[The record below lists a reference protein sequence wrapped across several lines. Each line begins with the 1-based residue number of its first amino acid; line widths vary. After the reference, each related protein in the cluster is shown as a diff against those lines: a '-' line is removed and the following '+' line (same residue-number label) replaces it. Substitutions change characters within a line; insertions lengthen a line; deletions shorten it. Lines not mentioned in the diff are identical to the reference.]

1 MKKKLLFVIPNL
13 GAGGAEKSL
22 VNLLNELDYSI
33 YEVDLFLFSK
43 SGLFFHQL
51 PPQVNVVEPHADF
64 KIFQNTLLK
73 SLFVFLMKG
82 KISLLI
88 SRFLFFF
95 INQWMKNKSV
105 AEQKTWSLVKKSMKK
120 VNKNYDCGIAFLEK
134 SSIYFLVDFVE
145 SSKKIGYIHNDYNQ
159 LGLDLSF
166 DLPYFNQLDD
176 IVTVSERCKVVLE
189 EKISPPNKV
198 KLIYN
203 ISSPKLLNSLADK
216 YVVENTESK
225 IKLLTI
231 ARLENQK
238 GIDIAIEAAK
248 ILKNKKLNFI
258 WEVIGEGSE
267 REKLSKL
274 IEENNIE
281 EYFKLLGLRENPYPY
296 LKNCNFYVQ
305 SSRFEGKS
313 IAIDE
318 ALILKKLIIVT
329 DFSTA
334 ADQIK
339 HGRNGIIA
347 EMNAEAL
354 SGEIWKLYNDPLL
367 QENILQNL
375 NHQVFDDEEQL
386 AKFNHL
392 VTADL

>member
-33 YEVDLFLFSK
+33 YEIDLFLFSK
-43 SGLFFHQL
+43 SGLFYKQV
-51 PPQVNVVEPHADF
+51 PSQVNIVEPNTDF

-134 SSIYFLVDFVE
+134 SSIYFLVDFVKA
-145 SSKKIGYIHNDYNQ
+145 SKKIGYIHNDYDQ
-159 LGLDLSF
+159 LGLNLKF
-166 DLPYFNQLDD
+166 DLHYFHQLDN
-176 IVTVSERCKVVLE
+176 IVTVSESCKTVLE
-189 EKISPPNKV
+189 NKVTPKNKV

-203 ISSPKLLNSLADK
+203 ISSPRLLNSLADEFS
-216 YVVENTESK
+216 VDNVGNK

-339 HGRNGIIA
+339 HRKNGIIA

-367 QENILQNL
+367 QESILQNL
-375 NHQVFDDEEQL
+375 DHQVFDYEEQL
-386 AKFNHL
+386 AKFNLL

>member
-64 KIFQNTLLK
+64 KIFQKPLLK
-73 SLFVFLMKG
+73 SLWAFLRNG
-82 KISLLI
+82 KIGLLI

-134 SSIYFLVDFVE
+134 SSIYFLVDFVKA
-145 SSKKIGYIHNDYNQ
+145 SKKIGYIHNDYEQ
-159 LGLDLSF
+159 LGLNLKF
-166 DLPYFNQLDD
+166 DLPYFHKLHH
-176 IVTVSERCKVVLE
+176 IVTVSESCKTVLE
-189 EKISPPNKV
+189 NKVTPKNKV

-203 ISSPKLLNSLADK
+203 ISSPRLLNSLADEYSVDK
-216 YVVENTESK
+216 VENK
-225 IKLLTI
+225 IKFLTI
-231 ARLENQK
+231 ARLEHQK
-238 GIDIAIEAAK
+238 GIDIAIETAK
-248 ILKNKKLNFI
+248 ILKDKKLNFL

-267 REKLSKL
+267 RERLTKL
-274 IEENNIE
+274 IKDNGLEDN
-281 EYFKLLGLRENPYPY
+281 FRLLGLRKNPYPY
-296 LKNCNFYVQ
+296 LKNCDFYIQ

-318 ALILKKLIIVT
+318 ALILKKLIVVT
-329 DFSTA
+329 HFSTA
-334 ADQIK
+334 VDQIK
-339 HGRNGIIA
+339 HGENGLIA
-347 EMNAEAL
+347 EMNAEDL
-354 SGEIWKLYNDPLL
+354 SDKIWKLYNDPLL

-375 NHQVFDDEEQL
+375 NHQVFDDEKQL

-392 VTADL
+392 VNS

>member
-51 PPQVNVVEPHADF
+51 PPQVNIVEPHADF
-64 KIFQNTLLK
+64 KIFQKPLLK
-73 SLFVFLMKG
+73 SLWAFLTDG
-82 KISLLI
+82 KIGLLM

-305 SSRFEGKS
+305 SSRFEGNS
-313 IAIDE
+313 IAIDD
-318 ALILKKLIIVT
+318 AIILKKLIILK

-354 SGEIWKLYNDPLL
+354 SGEIWKLYNNKIL
-367 QENILQNL
+367 QESILQNL
-375 NHQVFDDEEQL
+375 DHQVFDYEEQL
-386 AKFNHL
+386 AKFNLL

>member
-1 MKKKLLFVIPNL
+1 M
-13 GAGGAEKSL
+13 
-22 VNLLNELDYSI
+22 
-33 YEVDLFLFSK
+33 
-43 SGLFFHQL
+43 QC
-51 PPQVNVVEPHADF
+51 
-64 KIFQNTLLK
+64 
-73 SLFVFLMKG
+73 
-82 KISLLI
+82 
-88 SRFLFFF
+88 FF
-95 INQWMKNKSV
+95 ID
-105 AEQKTWSLVKKSMKK
+105 KTIINDV
-120 VNKNYDCGIAFLEK
+120 GIAFLEK

-145 SSKKIGYIHNDYNQ
+145 SSKKVGYIHNDYNQ

-354 SGEIWKLYNDPLL
+354 SGEIWKLYNNKIL
-367 QENILQNL
+367 QESILQNL
-375 NHQVFDDEEQL
+375 DHQVFDYEEQL
-386 AKFNHL
+386 AKFNLL

>member
-51 PPQVNVVEPHADF
+51 PPQVNIVEPHADF

-274 IEENNIE
+274 IKENNIE

-339 HGRNGIIA
+339 HRKNGIIA

-392 VTADL
+392 VNS

>member
-216 YVVENTESK
+216 YVVENTESN

-354 SGEIWKLYNDPLL
+354 SGEIWKLYNNKIL
-367 QENILQNL
+367 QESILQNL
-375 NHQVFDDEEQL
+375 DHQVFDYEEQL
-386 AKFNHL
+386 AKFNLL